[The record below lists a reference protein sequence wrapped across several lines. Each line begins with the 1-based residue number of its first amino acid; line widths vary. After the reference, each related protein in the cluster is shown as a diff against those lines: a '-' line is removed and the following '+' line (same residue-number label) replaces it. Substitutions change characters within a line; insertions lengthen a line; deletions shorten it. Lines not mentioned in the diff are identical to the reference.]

1 MEDITKIVKYFQYS
15 TFLITRVIQTTNNG
29 VKEQRGGFLGMLL
42 RMSGK
47 RCENMSL
54 RLIKANKLKRTH
66 SPYTVTKSNPRMYTT
81 IRAEHDF

>member
-29 VKEQRGGFLGMLL
+29 VKEQRVGFLGMLL

-47 RCENMSL
+47 RSENMSL
-54 RLIKANKLKRTH
+54 RLIKANKLKRTY